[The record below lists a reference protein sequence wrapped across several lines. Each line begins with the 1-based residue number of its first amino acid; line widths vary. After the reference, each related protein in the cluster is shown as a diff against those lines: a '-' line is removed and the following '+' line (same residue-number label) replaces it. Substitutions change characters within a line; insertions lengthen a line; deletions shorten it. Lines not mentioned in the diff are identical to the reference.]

1 MANKY
6 SLLITILLVLLCT
19 GCKKEK
25 ETRTI
30 VDITEEPKVSK
41 EPKAMEENVTQNSIE
56 WGSSVYQVTISRKAD
71 KESVVKDADGNRYY
85 DNTVTLC
92 VDGPSANI
100 INRQFC
106 KADFAN
112 YVNSN
117 YIKPKRSALMG
128 IGFDKIEGGN
138 AIFVATVGSP
148 DTMDDEFMTVKISLS
163 KSGDVTLSRLQTID
177 AESDDSEESGEAAEG

>member
-71 KESVVKDADGNRYY
+71 KTAVVKDHDGNRYY

-92 VDGPSANI
+92 VDGPSDNI
-100 INRQFC
+100 INRQFT
-106 KADFAN
+106 KADFAS
-112 YVNSN
+112 YINSN

-128 IGFDKIEGGN
+128 IGFDKIENGN
-138 AIFVATVGSP
+138 AVFVATVGSP
-148 DTMDDEFMTVKISLS
+148 DTMDDEFMNVKVILS
-163 KSGDVTLSRLQTID
+163 KSGALTYEVQQEI
-177 AESDDSEESGEAAEG
+177 ESESE

>member
-6 SLLITILLVLLCT
+6 SLLITILLVLLCAS
-19 GCKKEK
+19 CKKEK

-30 VDITEEPKVSK
+30 VEITEEPKVSN
-41 EPKAMEENVTQNSIE
+41 EPKAMEETVTQKSIE
-56 WGSSVYQVTISRKAD
+56 WGSSVYQITISRKAD
-71 KESVVKDADGNRYY
+71 KDVVVKDADGNKYY
-85 DNTVTLC
+85 DNIVTLC

-100 INRQFC
+100 INRQFG
-106 KADFAN
+106 KTDFSA

-128 IGFDKIEGGN
+128 IGYDKIEGGN

-148 DTMDDEFMTVKISLS
+148 DTMDDEFMTVKISLT
-163 KSGDVTLSRLQTID
+163 KSGTVTLSSLQTID
-177 AESDDSEESGEAAEG
+177 AESDESSEAVEG